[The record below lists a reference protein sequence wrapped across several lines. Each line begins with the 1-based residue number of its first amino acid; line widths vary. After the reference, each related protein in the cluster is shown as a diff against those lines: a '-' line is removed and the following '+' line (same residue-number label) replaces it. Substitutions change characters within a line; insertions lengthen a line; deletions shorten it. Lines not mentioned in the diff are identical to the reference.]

1 MRMALETTVAYCEDM
16 FVVDLQGRLDAVTSG
31 EFQKLLLEKIEQTK
45 RDLILDCEG
54 LDFVSSAGLRTF
66 LTGQKALQA
75 KGFQLRLVH
84 VNESIMKVLVM
95 TGFDKFLKIEI

>member
-1 MRMALETTVAYCEDM
+1 MALKTAVTGQDDV
-16 FVVDLQGRLDAVTSG
+16 FVLDLQGRLDAVTSG

-45 RDLILDCEG
+45 GDLTLDCEG
-54 LDFVSSAGLRTF
+54 LDFVSSAGLRIF

-75 KGFQLRLVH
+75 KGFQLRLIH

-95 TGFDKFLKIEI
+95 TGFDKFLTIER